1 MLLLVCLL
9 CGCVCLQTAAIEEEM
24 RQDPATAAILN
35 ALHGTRTTAR
45 ERQTGVSLDRHGGFT
60 KRTDSLAQVDKP
72 AALLETDASYWDCLP
87 FINKATVVS
96 ILHSVQFVCQAP
108 DRPSAAYARPTY
120 SHHVHSLPPVCCL

>member
-45 ERQTGVSLDRHGGFT
+45 ERQTGVSLDRHSGFT
-60 KRTDSLAQVDKP
+60 ELTDSLA
-72 AALLETDASYWDCLP
+72 
-87 FINKATVVS
+87 
-96 ILHSVQFVCQAP
+96 
-108 DRPSAAYARPTY
+108 
-120 SHHVHSLPPVCCL
+120 